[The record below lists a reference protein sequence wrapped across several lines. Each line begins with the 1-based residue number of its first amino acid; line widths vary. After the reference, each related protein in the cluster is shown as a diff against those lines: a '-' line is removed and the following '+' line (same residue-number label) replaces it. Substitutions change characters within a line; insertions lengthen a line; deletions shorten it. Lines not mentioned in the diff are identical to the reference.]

1 MRRSL
6 FTNVAAT
13 LAFGAAAAFAQ
24 APVGQPLTFD
34 VASIKPSAL
43 PDQAKIMSGQFRA
56 GMSVDGARVDLRFMS
71 LADLVRTAGISTAPG
86 VRQPR
91 WHDFRHT
98 FAVSTLLQWYRAG
111 VDVQSRVPQLSTWLG
126 HVDPASTYWYL
137 QASPELLALAAG
149 LLEQSSDG
157 E

>member
-1 MRRSL
+1 
-6 FTNVAAT
+6 
-13 LAFGAAAAFAQ
+13 
-24 APVGQPLTFD
+24 
-34 VASIKPSAL
+34 
-43 PDQAKIMSGQFRA
+43 
-56 GMSVDGARVDLRFMS
+56 
-71 LADLVRTAGISTAPG
+71 
-86 VRQPR
+86 
-91 WHDFRHT
+91 
-98 FAVSTLLQWYRAG
+98 VSTLLQWYRAG

>member
-1 MRRSL
+1 MRPRSPRCATTPICATAPWEFRRRRRSSSPPRGRL
-6 FTNVAAT
+6 LVNT
-13 LAFGAAAAFAQ
+13 LDYVF
-24 APVGQPLTFD
+24 
-34 VASIKPSAL
+34 
-43 PDQAKIMSGQFRA
+43 
-56 GMSVDGARVDLRFMS
+56 
-71 LADLVRTAGISTAPG
+71 ADLVRTAGISTAPG

-157 E
+157 